1 MAMKL
6 KNIFIVL
13 IVVILF
19 SFGILESIK
28 ANKLSEVQTV
38 KSVNQTKIQ
47 KLPEALIIGV
57 AKVRK
62 VSHFKYYVIIK
73 LIFMLKCGTGA
84 LVEYIQMHPDAKAR
98 STEPLEIKFFT
109 RYFGKGKMLINRFN

>member
-1 MAMKL
+1 MKL
-6 KNIFIVL
+6 KNIL
-13 IVVILF
+13 IFLFVVILI

-28 ANKLSEVQTV
+28 AKKLSEVEIV
-38 KSVNQTKIQ
+38 KTENQTKIQ

-57 AKVRK
+57 SKVRR

-98 STEPLEIKFFT
+98 STKPLEIKFFS
-109 RYFGKGKMLINRFN
+109 RYFEKGKILINRFN